1 MLWGQVGAS
10 AISWAATLYVTARTV
25 GSRVASFLFDL
36 VPYAVMTVAI
46 IPLMLWIMS
55 LTGTP
60 LAMILAGAAIAIIF
74 YLGINA
80 ILGSKIQKEVLGYLH
95 LSKKIN
101 S

>member
-1 MLWGQVGAS
+1 
-10 AISWAATLYVTARTV
+10 
-25 GSRVASFLFDL
+25 
-36 VPYAVMTVAI
+36 
-46 IPLMLWIMS
+46 
-55 LTGTP
+55 
-60 LAMILAGAAIAIIF
+60 MILAGAAIAVIF